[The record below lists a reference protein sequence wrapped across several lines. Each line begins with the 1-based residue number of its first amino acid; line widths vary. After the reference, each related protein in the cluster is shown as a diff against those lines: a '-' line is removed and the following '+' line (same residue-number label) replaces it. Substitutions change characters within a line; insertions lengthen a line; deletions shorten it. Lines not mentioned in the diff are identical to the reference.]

1 MGIDSDYP
9 SFLATSSEPK
19 YLIYENEESFKFPLN
34 IPDNSEPLYAVSK
47 AMRGCFLDS
56 NLLKKA
62 VSTYSRRVS
71 PTSPFASD
79 QKDALQW
86 YTIFLL
92 SSCCPQ
98 HTMEEIPV
106 VPPHIELKQKRSIQ
120 KITNRKIRIKII
132 II

>member
-19 YLIYENEESFKFPLN
+19 YLMYENEESFKFQLN
-34 IPDNSEPLYAVSK
+34 IPDNSVPLYAVSK

-56 NLLKKA
+56 NLLKKT

-79 QKDALQW
+79 QYFIKDGKMLCNGTQYFCYLHAVHDIQLEKSPH
-86 YTIFLL
+86 L
-92 SSCCPQ
+92 
-98 HTMEEIPV
+98 HT
-106 VPPHIELKQKRSIQ
+106 L
-120 KITNRKIRIKII
+120 N
-132 II
+132 